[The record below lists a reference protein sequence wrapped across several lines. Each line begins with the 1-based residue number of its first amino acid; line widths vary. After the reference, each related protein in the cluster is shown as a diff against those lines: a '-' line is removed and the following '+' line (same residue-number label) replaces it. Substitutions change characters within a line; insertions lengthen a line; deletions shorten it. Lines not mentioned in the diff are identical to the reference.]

1 MNDILTA
8 AASTAVK
15 LHSLGRPFCV
25 IGGVALL
32 RWGEPRMTV
41 DIDATVL
48 VPYGSETE
56 LIDQLLTIFRPRIEN
71 AMEFGQ
77 TTRVVLLRTDDGI
90 GIDISLGAFPFEER
104 AIERSS
110 EWEIPG
116 HGKVRTCSA
125 EYLLVMKCF
134 AARPQDW
141 IDVEGIIIRQGNRL
155 NRELILEE
163 LTPLVELKEEPEILE
178 RLETL
183 FSAHS
188 PDRE

>member
-8 AASTAVK
+8 AARIAGD

-25 IGGVALL
+25 IGGVALQ

-41 DIDATVL
+41 DVDATVL
-48 VPYGSETE
+48 VRFGHEAE
-56 LIDQLLTIFRPRIEN
+56 VIEQLLETFSPRFEN
-71 AMEFGQ
+71 ALEFGLKN
-77 TTRVVLLRTDDGI
+77 RVVLLRTNDGI

-104 AIERSS
+104 AIQRSS
-110 EWEIPG
+110 EWQIPG

-125 EYLLVMKCF
+125 EDLLVMKCF

-141 IDVEGIIIRQGNRL
+141 IDVEGVIIRQGNL
-155 NRELILEE
+155 LHHELILAE

-178 RLETL
+178 RLGLL
-183 FSAHS
+183 FSAHE
-188 PDRE
+188 PDGK